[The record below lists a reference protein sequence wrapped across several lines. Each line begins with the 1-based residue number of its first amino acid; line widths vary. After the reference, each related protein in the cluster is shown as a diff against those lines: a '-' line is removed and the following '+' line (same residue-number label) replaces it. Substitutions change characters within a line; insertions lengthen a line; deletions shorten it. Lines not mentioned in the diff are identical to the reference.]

1 MADFK
6 FPDAWLP
13 DRESGTNDVGSTLLG
28 GASSLAPRWDYL
40 FSRPQAEESSY
51 AGRRGIAP
59 NVEPPPGSPEY
70 REAQAALAALQ
81 AVLPQTKAAAAA
93 TALAAAGESGWST
106 GRLAPM
112 AARLAPLAA
121 AAAPAMVLAAPLVA
135 VPKIA
140 PQDETIALGN
150 DLRARRPIGQQSI
163 IFERRVDGGLFGTG
177 IGAKWEEL
185 PPVDATFGGGMP
197 GRRPVLVDADHL
209 RGSVGTEAADRL
221 LATGGVIDRRN
232 VANDDGAANR
242 VTSAPG
248 GKDNVPPPPI
258 SLPSKIEMRIGVS
271 TDGGITTTTREATR
285 EEVLGVC
292 PNFARYEGYAIKA
305 DAKVKPL
312 NLSAQRHGQVVHEE
326 LEARLKMDDIQSQ
339 LEEHGVYQLKPEI
352 ALLRGVEGSYNRDHS
367 ELDVLELHKN
377 YVTVCVY
384 DFKTGKTPPRL
395 ETIYRHIR
403 EGGLYAVATGMGYKH
418 VYFIPVFVPR

>member
-6 FPDAWLP
+6 FPDTWLP

-40 FSRPQAEESSY
+40 LARPQAEESSY

-81 AVLPQTKAAAAA
+81 AVLPQTKGATAA
-93 TALAAAGESGWST
+93 TALAAAGESAWSS
-106 GRLAPM
+106 GRLASI

-121 AAAPAMVLAAPLVA
+121 PAAPAAILAASLIA
-135 VPKIA
+135 LPKIV
-140 PQDETIALGN
+140 PGDETIALSG
-150 DLRARRPIGQQSI
+150 DLRARRPIGQRSV
-163 IFERRVDGGLFGTG
+163 IFERRVDGGLLGTG
-177 IGAKWEEL
+177 AGAKWEEL
-185 PPVDATFGGGMP
+185 PPVDATFGDRMP
-197 GRRPVLVDADHL
+197 GRRPVLVDADQL
-209 RGSVGTEAADRL
+209 RGSVGTEVADRL
-221 LATGGVIDRRN
+221 LAKGGVIDRRN
-232 VANDDGAANR
+232 VENDDGSANR
-242 VTSAPG
+242 VISAPG
-248 GKDNVPPPPI
+248 GKDSVPPPPI

-305 DAKVKPL
+305 DANVKPL
-312 NLSAQRHGQVVHEE
+312 NLSPQRHGQVVHEE

-352 ALLRGVEGSYNRDHS
+352 ALHRGEPETYDRDHS
-367 ELDVLELHKN
+367 ELDVLELHSD
-377 YVTVCVY
+377 YLTVCIY
-384 DFKTGKTPPRL
+384 DYKTGKTPPRL
-395 ETIYRHIR
+395 ETIYQ
-403 EGGLYAVATGMGYKH
+403 AVEE
-418 VYFIPVFVPR
+418 VL